1 MKSYKINSKTSR
13 KKLLVV
19 YSTYLGNTGDAV
31 NERQLINHLCKQF
44 ISKFNGKCYVFY
56 NLSLKMLFKYNK
68 FRAQLQVLE
77 GVTYIPILLTGI
89 VSTYYIF
96 SSFFS
101 LVIALAVYLY
111 SFFTKHEVCIYVR
124 NSWNALGFLL
134 MPMLRNRTLVKLVSL
149 GEEEVTVI
157 NFVKRFIISADR
169 HALARA
175 RIVGLVS
182 PLLLKYL
189 VFRRGVI
196 PSGSVVA
203 ITPGIDLQK
212 VSKIM
217 TKGSNGVFSNE
228 FVVAFVGSLV
238 WWQGIDVVVKA
249 VSLLRRLDVGKRIK
263 LVIVGDGPDRRKIE
277 ILCNKLGVNCE
288 MVGSLPHFEALKVLA
303 RSHVLVLPRPKTL
316 VTESV
321 LPIKI
326 IEAWALGVPVIAT
339 DHEIFKFYG
348 IRDREHILFCKPE
361 PSDVAKKIIELLY
374 DKSLYFRL
382 STNSRKIAEKFDYQ
396 KIANILLERLL
407 NVCTN
412 KTI

>member
-1 MKSYKINSKTSR
+1 
-13 KKLLVV
+13 
-19 YSTYLGNTGDAV
+19 
-31 NERQLINHLCKQF
+31 
-44 ISKFNGKCYVFY
+44 
-56 NLSLKMLFKYNK
+56 
-68 FRAQLQVLE
+68 
-77 GVTYIPILLTGI
+77 
-89 VSTYYIF
+89 
-96 SSFFS
+96 
-101 LVIALAVYLY
+101 
-111 SFFTKHEVCIYVR
+111 
-124 NSWNALGFLL
+124 
-134 MPMLRNRTLVKLVSL
+134 VSL
-149 GEEEVTVI
+149 GEEEVPVI

-169 HALARA
+169 HVLAHA
-175 RIVGLVS
+175 RIVGLIS

-189 VFRRGVI
+189 VLRRGVI

-212 VSKIM
+212 VGKIM
-217 TKGSNGVFSNE
+217 IKRSYEVSSNE
-228 FVVAFVGSLV
+228 FVVAFVGSLF
-238 WWQGIDVVVKA
+238 WWQGIDVIIKA
-249 VSLLRRLDVGKRIK
+249 MSLLRRLDVGKRIK

-288 MVGSLPHFEALKVLA
+288 MVGSLPHIEALKVLA

-326 IEAWALGVPVIAT
+326 IEAWALGVPVIVT

-361 PSDVAKKIIELLY
+361 PSDVAKRIIELLY

-396 KIANILLERLL
+396 KIANILLEKLL

-412 KTI
+412 KSI